1 MLEEFKSMPKSK
13 IFQNAFEAFSYESW
27 AGFVTFQE
35 VKTFPTE
42 HQEGVCYDYLL
53 TISWQ
58 YLYFN
63 SLFTLFIISAALIHS
78 TKPSVQVQKYPTG
91 LKKQN
96 SKTHPT
102 LLRFVDM
109 IKLKDLHSNH
119 SIITYPNGSTINLP
133 TIHHVIL

>member
-35 VKTFPTE
+35 VKTFPSE
-42 HQEGVCYDYLL
+42 HQEGVRYDYLL

-78 TKPSVQVQKYPTG
+78 TKPSVQVKKYPTG
-91 LKKQN
+91 LK
-96 SKTHPT
+96 SKTTKHIQ
-102 LLRFVDM
+102 R
-109 IKLKDLHSNH
+109 
-119 SIITYPNGSTINLP
+119 Y
-133 TIHHVIL
+133 